1 MKIIKK
7 LIGFIL
13 VVISIAYMAY
23 MRFTSLDIT
32 PRMQWNLYKYNYL
45 IGFIVFMIGILILIK
60 ANDK

>member
-7 LIGFIL
+7 SIGFIL
-13 VVISIAYMAY
+13 VAISISYMAY

-32 PRMQWNLYKYNYL
+32 PRMQWNLYKYNYS